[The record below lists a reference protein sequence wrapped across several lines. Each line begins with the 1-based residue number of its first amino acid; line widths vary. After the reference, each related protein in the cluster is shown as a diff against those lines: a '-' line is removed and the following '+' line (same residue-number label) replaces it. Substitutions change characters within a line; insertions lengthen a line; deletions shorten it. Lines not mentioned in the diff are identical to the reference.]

1 MVGSRRH
8 HKILGKSHY
17 KIKVESG
24 EILMVNMSL
33 GLGKIIGDCLYKTI
47 LVIQMNQKDDGDK
60 EEGKKS

>member
-47 LVIQMNQKDDGDK
+47 LVI
-60 EEGKKS
+60 